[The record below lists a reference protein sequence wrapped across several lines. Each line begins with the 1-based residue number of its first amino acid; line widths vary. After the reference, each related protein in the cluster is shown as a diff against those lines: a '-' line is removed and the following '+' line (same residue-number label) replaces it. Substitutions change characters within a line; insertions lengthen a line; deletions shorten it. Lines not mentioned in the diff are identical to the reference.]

1 MKLSELFEG
10 KEVSSENDINIASI
24 TDDSRKIIPDT
35 LFFCIKGEKF
45 DGHSVAKVFLKRVQ
59 RLLYAKEI

>member
-45 DGHSVAKVFLKRVQ
+45 DGHSV
-59 RLLYAKEI
+59 EIGRAHV